1 MNLQNMTVDELIQIL
16 RDAVETRNGKTIQA
30 VKDEYNR
37 RSKYDE

>member
-1 MNLQNMTVDELIQIL
+1 MKLTEMTPLELIQIL